1 MDGLRIVLVDD
12 HELFRLGIR
21 TTLDQSKDIKLHV
34 LYEAGSGA
42 MFFALL
48 EKETLPDI
56 ILLDIMLPDISGVEI
71 ARRLKNDYPS
81 VEIIILSSEVSEEL
95 ITELL
100 DIGVDGYMS
109 KLGGQDDLLRAIRTV
124 YQGNPYYGHSVSK
137 MMYDIYLKQ
146 RYIQEKPKTRFFQK
160 KEKETPSDRLSDKEI
175 MILNLLGDG
184 MSVKEMADKMNVS
197 PRTID
202 TYKSAILNK
211 LGFKHTIDLIKYA
224 IREGIVKL

>member
-1 MDGLRIVLVDD
+1 MDGLRIALVDD

-21 TTLDQSKDIKLHV
+21 TTLGQSEDIKLHV
-34 LYEAGSGA
+34 LYEAGSGTL
-42 MFFALL
+42 FFDLL
-48 EKETLPDI
+48 EKETPPDI
-56 ILLDIMLPDISGVEI
+56 VLLDIMLPDISGVEI

-81 VEIIILSSEVSEEL
+81 VKIIILSSEVSEEL

-109 KLGGQDDLLRAIRTV
+109 KLGSQDDLLRAIRMV

-137 MMYDIYLKQ
+137 MMYDIYLQQ
-146 RYIQEKPKTRFFQK
+146 RYMQEKPKTRFFQK
-160 KEKETPSDRLSDKEI
+160 KETPSNRLSEKEI
-175 MILNLLGDG
+175 MILSLLGDG
-184 MSVKEMADKMNVS
+184 LSVKEMADKMNVS

-202 TYKSAILNK
+202 THKSAILNK
-211 LGFKHTIDLIKYA
+211 LGFKHTVDLIKYA